1 MSVYRKEAS
10 EMKTNL
16 GALVILA
23 LLLCASSHLHGRQL
37 PLYKDSGAPVE
48 KRVGDLLA
56 RMTLEE
62 KIDMLGG
69 VESFYIRPNERLGI
83 PKIKMADGPLGVRN
97 YGKAT
102 AFPAGI
108 AFAATWNRDLTKR
121 MGEMV
126 GKEARSKGVHIMLSP
141 GVNIYRAPMCGRN
154 FEYYGEDPYLASRM
168 VIAYVEGVQSHGVV
182 ATVKHYAANNQ
193 EYERHRVS
201 SEVDERT
208 LREIYLPT
216 FRAAVEEAHVGAV
229 MNSYNLV
236 NGIHSSQHRHLL
248 TEILKGDWK
257 FDGLVMSDWSSTYD
271 GVAAAN
277 GGLDLEMPSGE
288 HMNRDTL
295 LPAIQAGKVAVT
307 TIDDK
312 VRRMLRVMF
321 RFGFFDREQ
330 ADLSLPLYNP
340 DSRLVALE
348 AAREGIVLLKNK
360 GNILPLDRKEIST
373 IAVIGPAAHPAV
385 TGGGGS
391 SRVQPFRSVSALE
404 GIIAGA
410 GNVIKVL
417 YSPGVGSDFAEA
429 FRTSEFVTLSATGQ
443 IVRGLKGE
451 FFSNRDL
458 SGAPALSRIDRRI
471 NFIWGESAPA
481 GELSA
486 DDFSVRWTGK
496 VRIESEGEYEFIV
509 KGDDGYRLY
518 VDNRLVIDSWQ
529 DQAATV
535 KTAALALTA
544 GTMPDI
550 KLEYYEHGGDAEI
563 SLGWRKRIGP
573 KDADAVKLAA
583 RADVAIVCVGFNSET
598 EGEGFDRPFEISKE
612 QEELI
617 REVARVNKRTIVV
630 VTAGGN
636 VSMSGWLDDVAG
648 LMHAWYPG
656 QEGGTAI
663 SEILF
668 GDVNPSGKLPVSFEK
683 RWEDNATYHSYYDDD
698 KDLKV
703 TYSEGVFLGYRHF
716 DKENLE
722 PMFPFGFG
730 LSYTTFSYENL
741 KTTPQNLRRGG
752 KISVSLDV
760 TNTGNYAGAEVVQV
774 YVRDIESSV
783 PRPVKELK
791 GFEKIQLKPGETKP
805 VRIELDESAL
815 SFYDP
820 SKKAWV
826 AEPGA
831 FEVLVGSSSRDI
843 RLKERFEL
851 LK

>member
-1 MSVYRKEAS
+1 
-10 EMKTNL
+10 
-16 GALVILA
+16 
-23 LLLCASSHLHGRQL
+23 
-37 PLYKDSGAPVE
+37 
-48 KRVGDLLA
+48 
-56 RMTLEE
+56 
-62 KIDMLGG
+62 
-69 VESFYIRPNERLGI
+69 
-83 PKIKMADGPLGVRN
+83 
-97 YGKAT
+97 
-102 AFPAGI
+102 
-108 AFAATWNRDLTKR
+108 
-121 MGEMV
+121 
-126 GKEARSKGVHIMLSP
+126 
-141 GVNIYRAPMCGRN
+141 
-154 FEYYGEDPYLASRM
+154 
-168 VIAYVEGVQSHGVV
+168 
-182 ATVKHYAANNQ
+182 
-193 EYERHRVS
+193 
-201 SEVDERT
+201 
-208 LREIYLPT
+208 
-216 FRAAVEEAHVGAV
+216 
-229 MNSYNLV
+229 
-236 NGIHSSQHRHLL
+236 
-248 TEILKGDWK
+248 
-257 FDGLVMSDWSSTYD
+257 
-271 GVAAAN
+271 
-277 GGLDLEMPSGE
+277 
-288 HMNRDTL
+288 
-295 LPAIQAGKVAVT
+295 
-307 TIDDK
+307 
-312 VRRMLRVMF
+312 
-321 RFGFFDREQ
+321 
-330 ADLSLPLYNP
+330 
-340 DSRLVALE
+340 
-348 AAREGIVLLKNK
+348 
-360 GNILPLDRKEIST
+360 
-373 IAVIGPAAHPAV
+373 
-385 TGGGGS
+385 
-391 SRVQPFRSVSALE
+391 
-404 GIIAGA
+404 
-410 GNVIKVL
+410 
-417 YSPGVGSDFAEA
+417 
-429 FRTSEFVTLSATGQ
+429 
-443 IVRGLKGE
+443 
-451 FFSNRDL
+451 
-458 SGAPALSRIDRRI
+458 
-471 NFIWGESAPA
+471 
-481 GELSA
+481 
-486 DDFSVRWTGK
+486 
-496 VRIESEGEYEFIV
+496 
-509 KGDDGYRLY
+509 

-716 DKENLE
+716 DKENIE

-760 TNTGNYAGAEVVQV
+760 TNIGKHAGAEVVQV

-791 GFEKIQLKPGETKP
+791 GFEKIELKPGETKP